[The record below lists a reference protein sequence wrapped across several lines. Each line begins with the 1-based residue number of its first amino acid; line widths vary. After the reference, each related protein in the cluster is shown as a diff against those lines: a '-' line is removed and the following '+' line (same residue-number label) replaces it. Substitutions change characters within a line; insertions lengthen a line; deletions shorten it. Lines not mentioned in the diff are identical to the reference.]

1 MSFNA
6 FAEGFLRSVQAGM
19 DRNAE
24 DRRAQRA
31 ALVDHFMSA
40 IDQYKASRT
49 QAAQTLE
56 LEQMYANMGIPRQ
69 VAALAAYEGISP
81 SEVGAYAR
89 RFAVTGDGQVQ
100 EVDTG
105 RTVDVARMT
114 GMVPDLPDMTV
125 ASTPA
130 QGSPFSETQAALQAP
145 AGGLGAPAMPED
157 NRSFIGRLMGAPDM
171 GADMRAALSDVANIY
186 GVDPQDI
193 WAMINA
199 PTGQPLPDTTG
210 LRAKSDIE
218 LAKEEIA
225 AGVRGRPGG
234 RGGRQPDFSS
244 TEMNRAIAAVVPDIT
259 IGPNGEIR
267 FTDPSKPGN
276 ENILALA
283 QQAYING
290 YQNSGMPQGNF
301 TAAFISDLNN
311 KILSGGDLLTALQEY
326 QIAAPSEVQSAATTD
341 SDPDFEAY
349 AARARELHPD
359 ITDEEIRYFY
369 ENQ

>member
-40 IDQYKASRT
+40 IDQYKASRA

-114 GMVPDLPDMTV
+114 GMVPDLPDMTY
-125 ASTPA
+125 TPA

-199 PTGQPLPDTTG
+199 PTGQSLPDTTG

-218 LAKEEIA
+218 LAREEIA

-234 RGGRQPDFSS
+234 SGGRQPDFSS

-290 YQNSGMPQGNF
+290 YRNSGMPQGNF

-341 SDPDFEAY
+341 SGLDDLYARIREAY
-349 AARARELHPD
+349 PD
-359 ITDEEIRYFY
+359 ATDEEIRAYI
-369 ENQ
+369 ESEQ